1 MRIVVD
7 LGGGPVRLG
16 VPLLSTTGREGLWL
30 DRCPWLSHVRPCPAA
45 FVDTAGA
52 DLLGAAVAIGETD
65 GLKAVT
71 LSPRATGLAGTA
83 VALAVGRA
91 LWRQRVAAGCDPA
104 PVVTSA
110 SRPSGRLAP
119 RLVALPHE
127 VEFVGVP
134 TARRSVVWEVLNVG
148 RVADWLASLRPG
160 AASWLP
166 NLAGE
171 LA

>member
-1 MRIVVD
+1 VD
-7 LGGGPVRLG
+7 LGGGPVGLD
-16 VPLLSTTGREGLWL
+16 VPLLPMTGRDGLWL
-30 DRCPWLSHVRPCPAA
+30 DRCPWWTHVQPSSAA
-45 FVDTAGA
+45 FVDAGGA
-52 DLLGAAVAIGETD
+52 DLMGVAVAIGETD

-110 SRPSGRLAP
+110 SRPAGRLAP
-119 RLVALPHE
+119 RLVAVPHE
-127 VEFVGVP
+127 VAFVSVP
-134 TARRSVVWEVLNVG
+134 TSRRSLVWEVLNVV

-166 NLAGE
+166 DLAGE
-171 LA
+171 PV